1 MTPKACALVL
11 VTCLLL
17 ASGPTGSTGPTGSE
31 AAEATQGA
39 SGVSGA
45 SGSGGT
51 GTCSYDAHHEKLW
64 CSLRT
69 LNAQN
74 NTASIQSSTRARH
87 MNVQCSD
94 VFFYESILRT
104 NHFNYL
110 PNLQSLTL
118 EFCKIRRIPSL
129 AFSGLSGLHELV
141 IRTHNSEWS
150 AMVMELESDAFTGKV
165 SNIYLHCCIKCPQ
178 ILREKT
184 VYFSDKV
191 FFPRY
196 ALGMPSFNN
205 SVHKDRIFPKNLL
218 ENKEMDFKNGVK
230 NIQTAGYNG
239 ARTHTGSFAHNSFQI
254 DLIN

>member
-150 AMVMELESDAFTGKV
+150 AMVMELESDAFTGKA
-165 SNIYLHCCIKCPQ
+165 SNIYLFLESIWNIVSQRSSWQKTGNTGYSFWDQ
-178 ILREKT
+178 LRNFLHKFT
-184 VYFSDKV
+184 RIV
-191 FFPRY
+191 
-196 ALGMPSFNN
+196 L
-205 SVHKDRIFPKNLL
+205 SVHKL
-218 ENKEMDFKNGVK
+218 NKLGKFW
-230 NIQTAGYNG
+230 
-239 ARTHTGSFAHNSFQI
+239 
-254 DLIN
+254 

>member
-39 SGVSGA
+39 SGV

-150 AMVMELESDAFTGKV
+150 AMVMELESDAFTGKA
-165 SNIYLHCCIKCPQ
+165 SNIHLCLRVHLECIPVLDQFLVSGIGK
-178 ILREKT
+178 LMK
-184 VYFSDKV
+184 
-191 FFPRY
+191 
-196 ALGMPSFNN
+196 
-205 SVHKDRIFPKNLL
+205 
-218 ENKEMDFKNGVK
+218 VK
-230 NIQTAGYNG
+230 NDTKLVLNDSFRMNLVPF
-239 ARTHTGSFAHNSFQI
+239 RTFRGFHLQST
-254 DLIN
+254 

>member
-39 SGVSGA
+39 SGLSGA

-150 AMVMELESDAFTGKV
+150 AMVMELESDAFTGKA
-165 SNIYLHCCIKCPQ
+165 SNIYLCLQSISNTRPVSCIWNW
-178 ILREKT
+178 KT
-184 VYFSDKV
+184 D
-191 FFPRY
+191 
-196 ALGMPSFNN
+196 
-205 SVHKDRIFPKNLL
+205 
-218 ENKEMDFKNGVK
+218 E
-230 NIQTAGYNG
+230 
-239 ARTHTGSFAHNSFQI
+239 GSE
-254 DLIN
+254 